1 MRRLNKV
8 TALVIAGVI
17 SCTSPMMVMASDSG
31 SVMSQAEE
39 ILKDN
44 EVGSLASDPDK
55 VGDIIV
61 YVKWLFDSNQITD
74 DEISQGIDEAA
85 DHFGVS
91 LNEDDKSSL
100 VNIISKFRGIEMSD
114 DQIKGYVSDAYSTL
128 KDMGVTKS
136 DVKNIFEKAIEFI
149 KGMLSR
155 R

>member
-55 VGDIIV
+55 VGDRSEEHTSE
-61 YVKWLFDSNQITD
+61 LQ
-74 DEISQGIDEAA
+74 
-85 DHFGVS
+85 
-91 LNEDDKSSL
+91 
-100 VNIISKFRGIEMSD
+100 
-114 DQIKGYVSDAYSTL
+114 
-128 KDMGVTKS
+128 
-136 DVKNIFEKAIEFI
+136 
-149 KGMLSR
+149 SR
-155 R
+155 

>member
-1 MRRLNKV
+1 MITLPETNRSVKAVLFIYCCKGVSAGYCFLVKRIFAPAAHEN

-61 YVKWLFDSNQITD
+61 YVKGLFDSNQITD

-85 DHFGVS
+85 DHFGS
-91 LNEDDKSSL
+91 HN
-100 VNIISKFRGIEMSD
+100 N
-114 DQIKGYVSDAYSTL
+114 
-128 KDMGVTKS
+128 
-136 DVKNIFEKAIEFI
+136 
-149 KGMLSR
+149 
-155 R
+155 

>member
-61 YVKWLFDSNQITD
+61 YVKGLFVLTRSRMMRFLRG
-74 DEISQGIDEAA
+74 SMR
-85 DHFGVS
+85 
-91 LNEDDKSSL
+91 LR
-100 VNIISKFRGIEMSD
+100 IILG
-114 DQIKGYVSDAYSTL
+114 
-128 KDMGVTKS
+128 
-136 DVKNIFEKAIEFI
+136 
-149 KGMLSR
+149 
-155 R
+155 